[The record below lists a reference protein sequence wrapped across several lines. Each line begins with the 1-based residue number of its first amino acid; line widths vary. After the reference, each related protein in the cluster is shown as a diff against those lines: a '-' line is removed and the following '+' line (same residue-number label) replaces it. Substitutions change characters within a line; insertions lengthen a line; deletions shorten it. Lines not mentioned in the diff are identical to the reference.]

1 MKNPTGN
8 KLEKL
13 VFGMFDQM
21 VEGADKYVTK
31 QGSTWLIF
39 TESKKWVIEF
49 TKDKTLWFNYNIF
62 QGELELIGKDCTEER
77 DLIKDWFESRFLNK
91 PKVEETKKRR
101 LCPSPLVEDT
111 IQNGVK
117 EAHHVDVM
125 KFFDKKMENTIENGV
140 KNTIFGVEENETD
153 VEDTIQNGV
162 KETRTFNSPPI
173 KSIED
178 TIQNGVKETQ
188 TRMWPPVGAVEDTI
202 QNGVKDIDYLEGL
215 PIQTRMWP
223 PVGAVEDTIQNGV
236 KDIDYLEGL
245 PMEHVEYTIQNGVK
259 QTSHS
264 EDEDL
269 DDVED
274 TIENGVKHTIDIE
287 HRNKFIIEDTIQNG
301 VKHTRKGV
309 VEQTRRVEYTIQNG
323 VKDVRTPGVGDLES
337 TVDFMNENNTLDV
350 QKLLDDVIE
359 DGVKQVEKGNW
370 FNVLGAEGAIEDG
383 VKETKEDR
391 LFRTIHVM
399 NTIKNGVKETKE
411 SVLESLEQI
420 DHQVTNSEIT
430 ESINDAIE
438 NGVKEV
444 KEISN
449 FDLTSEIFKVNAKQ
463 AIRDGVKELKVW
475 KSNRCEEHG
484 YFEFVDGI
492 PTYTP
497 MTQVKDVLENGVKKL
512 KELPDKSGEFRGYG
526 DWYRTQGNM
535 TKPHTEYVKE
545 VIEDSYNHRGRV
557 EGVIRNTDK
566 DGI

>member
-13 VFGMFDQM
+13 VFRIFDQM

-39 TESKKWVIEF
+39 TESKKWIIEF
-49 TKDKTLWFNYNIF
+49 TKDKTLWFNYNLF
-62 QGELELIGKDCTEER
+62 QNELDLIGKDCTEER

-91 PKVEETKKRR
+91 PKVWATFNHAID
-101 LCPSPLVEDT
+101 SNQAVEDT

-140 KNTIFGVEENETD
+140 KDTKLNNRILDLKVEDTIQEGVKYTQYANGSAFGVVEDTIQEGVKHTEDTVHISKET

-162 KETRTFNSPPI
+162 KHTIDIEFRNKFI
-173 KSIED
+173 IED

-202 QNGVKDIDYLEGL
+202 QNGVKD
-215 PIQTRMWP
+215 
-223 PVGAVEDTIQNGV
+223 
-236 KDIDYLEGL
+236 
-245 PMEHVEYTIQNGVK
+245 
-259 QTSHS
+259 
-264 EDEDL
+264 
-269 DDVED
+269 
-274 TIENGVKHTIDIE
+274 
-287 HRNKFIIEDTIQNG
+287 
-301 VKHTRKGV
+301 
-309 VEQTRRVEYTIQNG
+309 
-323 VKDVRTPGVGDLES
+323 VRTPGVGDLES
-337 TVDFMNENNTLDV
+337 TMEFMNENNTLDV

-359 DGVKQVEKGNW
+359 N
-370 FNVLGAEGAIEDG
+370 G
-383 VKETKEDR
+383 VKEAKEDR
-391 LFRTIHVM
+391 LFRTIRVM

-411 SVLESLEQI
+411 SMLESLEQI
-420 DHQVTNSEIT
+420 DHQVTNCEIT
-430 ESINDAIE
+430 ENINDAIE
-438 NGVKEV
+438 NGVKET

-449 FDLTSEIFKVNAKQ
+449 ISLMSEIFKVKAKQ
-463 AIRDGVKELKVW
+463 TIRDGVKELKVW
-475 KSNRCEEHG
+475 KSNRCEDHG
-484 YFEFVDGI
+484 YFELVDGI

-497 MTQVKDVLENGVKKL
+497 MIQVKDVLENGVK
-512 KELPDKSGEFRGYG
+512 EIQPLPAQDGNR
-526 DWYRTQGNM
+526 DWGLYYHRQEDR

-545 VIEDSYNHRGRV
+545 VIEDCYNHIGRV

>member
-13 VFGMFDQM
+13 VFRIFDQM

-39 TESKKWVIEF
+39 TESKKWIIEF
-49 TKDKTLWFNYNIF
+49 TKDKTLWFNYNLF
-62 QGELELIGKDCTEER
+62 QNELDLIGKDCTEER

-91 PKVEETKKRR
+91 PKVWATFNHAID
-101 LCPSPLVEDT
+101 SNQAVEDT

-140 KNTIFGVEENETD
+140 KDTKLNNRILDLKVEDTIQEGVKYTQYANGSAFGVVEDTIQEGVKHTEDTVHISKET

-162 KETRTFNSPPI
+162 KHTIDIEFRNKFI
-173 KSIED
+173 IED

-202 QNGVKDIDYLEGL
+202 QNGVKD
-215 PIQTRMWP
+215 
-223 PVGAVEDTIQNGV
+223 
-236 KDIDYLEGL
+236 
-245 PMEHVEYTIQNGVK
+245 
-259 QTSHS
+259 
-264 EDEDL
+264 
-269 DDVED
+269 
-274 TIENGVKHTIDIE
+274 
-287 HRNKFIIEDTIQNG
+287 
-301 VKHTRKGV
+301 
-309 VEQTRRVEYTIQNG
+309 
-323 VKDVRTPGVGDLES
+323 VRTPGVGDLES
-337 TVDFMNENNTLDV
+337 TMEFMNENNTLDV

-359 DGVKQVEKGNW
+359 N
-370 FNVLGAEGAIEDG
+370 G
-383 VKETKEDR
+383 VKEAKEDR
-391 LFRTIHVM
+391 LFRTIRVM

-411 SVLESLEQI
+411 SMLESLEQI
-420 DHQVTNSEIT
+420 DHQVTNCEIT
-430 ESINDAIE
+430 ENINDAIE
-438 NGVKEV
+438 NGVKET

-449 FDLTSEIFKVNAKQ
+449 ISLMSEIFKVKAKQ
-463 AIRDGVKELKVW
+463 TIRDGVKALKAW
-475 KSNRCEEHG
+475 KSNRCEDHG
-484 YFEFVDGI
+484 YFELVDGI

-497 MTQVKDVLENGVKKL
+497 MIQVKDVLENGVK
-512 KELPDKSGEFRGYG
+512 EIQPLPAQDGNR
-526 DWYRTQGNM
+526 DWGLYYHRQEDR

>member
-1 MKNPTGN
+1 MWELYNSKNEMKNPSGN

-39 TESKKWVIEF
+39 TESRKWVIEF
-49 TKDKTLWFNYNIF
+49 TKDKTLWFNYNVF
-62 QGELELIGKDCTEER
+62 QNELDLIGKDCTEER
-77 DLIKDWFESRFLNK
+77 DLIKNWFESRFLNK
-91 PKVEETKKRR
+91 PKIDET
-101 LCPSPLVEDT
+101 LDNAANMIHHIEDT

-125 KFFDKKMENTIENGV
+125 KFFDKKMENTIQNGV
-140 KNTIFGVEENETD
+140 KNTYHFQTEIPNQVEDVIQEGVKRTFDMEFRNQLSVEDTIQEGVKDTLKISNKRSKS

-162 KETRTFNSPPI
+162 KETTPSGYLG
-173 KSIED
+173 SIEMKGK
-178 TIQNGVKETQ
+178 IVHQIESPKQNNE
-188 TRMWPPVGAVEDTI
+188 VEDTI
-202 QNGVKDIDYLEGL
+202 QNGVRHTKSYNY
-215 PIQTRMWP
+215 TRKRF
-223 PVGAVEDTIQNGV
+223 VEDTIQN
-236 KDIDYLEGL
+236 
-245 PMEHVEYTIQNGVK
+245 
-259 QTSHS
+259 
-264 EDEDL
+264 
-269 DDVED
+269 
-274 TIENGVKHTIDIE
+274 
-287 HRNKFIIEDTIQNG
+287 
-301 VKHTRKGV
+301 
-309 VEQTRRVEYTIQNG
+309 
-323 VKDVRTPGVGDLES
+323 
-337 TVDFMNENNTLDV
+337 
-350 QKLLDDVIE
+350 
-359 DGVKQVEKGNW
+359 
-370 FNVLGAEGAIEDG
+370 G

-411 SVLESLEQI
+411 SMLESLEQM

-430 ESINDAIE
+430 ENINDAIE
-438 NGVKEV
+438 NGVKET

-449 FDLTSEIFKVNAKQ
+449 INLMSEIFKVNAKQ

-497 MTQVKDVLENGVKKL
+497 MIQVKDVLENGVK
-512 KELPDKSGEFRGYG
+512 EIQPLPAQDGNR
-526 DWYRTQGNM
+526 DWGLYYHRQEDR

-545 VIEDSYNHRGRV
+545 VIEDSYNHMGRV
-557 EGVIRNTDK
+557 EGVIRNTNK